1 MDVMNPQNVKNIS
14 WAVIAVAFVVGMIVI
29 VLLVSKTIESIA
41 NPTAVEINKTFTE
54 FIGVARG
61 DTGNRLLVA
70 EVENLE
76 MAEMTAVK
84 RYRFLFSDEEVS
96 VRASQQVLFRYY
108 IDIDEKWEV
117 EVRGDLVKVRAP
129 RIQPLLPPSPR
140 NETLKV
146 EVSANGS
153 FWKPVDPGSVEEVRS
168 DAIASLAQ
176 FMNLRA
182 MDKAKVELVEDKA
195 KSAIRNFVTRW
206 VVRDERLRNYDFL
219 VIYGNDRAVEVKRT
233 EFAVL
238 AP

>member
-1 MDVMNPQNVKNIS
+1 MNPQNVKNIS
-14 WAVIAVAFVVGMIVI
+14 WAVIAVAVVVGMVVV
-29 VLLVSKTIESIA
+29 VLLVSKTVESIA
-41 NPTAVEINKTFTE
+41 NPTSVEINKAFTE
-54 FIGVARG
+54 FIGRAKG

-70 EVENLE
+70 EIENLE
-76 MAEMTAVK
+76 MSEMTAVK
-84 RYRFLFSDEEVS
+84 RYRFLLSDEEIA
-96 VRASQQVLFRYY
+96 VRASQMVLFRYY
-108 IDIDEKWEV
+108 IDIDEQWDV

-146 EVSANGS
+146 EVSAGGS
-153 FWKPVDPGSVEEVRS
+153 FWKPVDAASVEEVRT

-182 MDKAKVELVEDKA
+182 TDKAKIELVEEKA
-195 KSAIRNFVTRW
+195 KLAIRNFVTRW

-233 EFAVL
+233 EFAAVSQ
-238 AP
+238 